1 MDGQSNWAEWVWK
14 KFNFDKMIE
23 EKKWKCKFQFFCV
36 FLNMVSFMLL
46 LWNPIYDNFKRND
59 FCLQFNLTI
68 CAQIIIKYDMLY
80 KLILYT

>member
-1 MDGQSNWAEWVWK
+1 
-14 KFNFDKMIE
+14 MIE
-23 EKKWKCKFQFFCV
+23 EKNENVSFNFFCV

-46 LWNPIYDNFKRND
+46 LWNPIYDNFERND